1 MSSFVMGLKS
11 LSQRITVPSFDPVA
25 YPSLLLCIV
34 KIAPLKRCKKNL
46 LSDIREPLFFAV
58 KESH

>member
-11 LSQRITVPSFDPVA
+11 LSHKITVPSFDPVA

-34 KIAPLKRCKKNL
+34 KIAPLKKCKQNL
-46 LSDIREPLFFAV
+46 LSNIQIPFFLAV
-58 KESH
+58 

>member
-11 LSQRITVPSFDPVA
+11 LSHKITVPSFDPVA

-34 KIAPLKRCKKNL
+34 KIAPLKKCKQNL
-46 LSDIREPLFFAV
+46 LSNVQVPFFLAV
-58 KESH
+58 